1 MSAPVTPAP
10 VTPADVITTG
20 RVIRNMA
27 EALRALLPEVD
38 CQIMLCRHGCNHDDW
53 EELQNLST
61 SAHIALRQFDDAC
74 KLMAEDE

>member
-1 MSAPVTPAP
+1 VPDPDPDP
-10 VTPADVITTG
+10 VTPADGITTG
-20 RVIRNMA
+20 RMA

-38 CQIMLCRHGCNHDDW
+38 CQIALCRHGCNHGDW